1 MRIHGVTPEFVRS
14 LRELGYT
21 SLSADDVVAMRIHGV
36 TTEFARK
43 VKARDPRVTVDDLVS
58 LRIHGRD

>member
-1 MRIHGVTPEFVRS
+1 
-14 LRELGYT
+14 
-21 SLSADDVVAMRIHGV
+21 V